1 MTALTLNSG
10 SMPRRLEENSTSSYN
25 DWRLKMGKFNKTM
38 AAVVGGA
45 VATLV
50 GSFVTLDA
58 AALSS
63 IQTIVTALL
72 VWFVPNAGDQA

>member
-1 MTALTLNSG
+1 
-10 SMPRRLEENSTSSYN
+10 
-25 DWRLKMGKFNKTM
+25 MGKFNKTM

-50 GSFVTLDA
+50 GAFVTLDA